1 MLMFDYATSNET
13 QKLLLYKIVF
23 QDHNSVK
30 YWSDYI
36 HFIAQKENNFNSI
49 FRLLNFAFTFIEKPE
64 NYNEEIFIQLCLFK
78 AHFYGYFSLLLLLL

>member
-1 MLMFDYATSNET
+1 MLMFDFMTSTQT
-13 QKLLLYKIVF
+13 QKILLSKIVF
-23 QDHNSVK
+23 EDPNSVT

-36 HFIAQKENNFNSI
+36 RFIAQKENNFNSI

-78 AHFYGYFSLLLLLL
+78 ANFYGY